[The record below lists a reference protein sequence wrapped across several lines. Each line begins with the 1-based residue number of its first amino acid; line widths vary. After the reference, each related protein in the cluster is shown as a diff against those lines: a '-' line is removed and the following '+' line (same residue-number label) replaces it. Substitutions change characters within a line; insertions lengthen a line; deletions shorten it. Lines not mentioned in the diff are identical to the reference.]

1 VKPRS
6 IIPHRGTL
14 VKGLYGPASHV
25 FVDPAWH
32 YSNRWITRK
41 NGEGKNTFG
50 PGAAGRYPVMKT
62 EEIAALPI
70 GDLGAADSLCLLW
83 TTGPYLAT
91 GEAADVM
98 RAWGWTPKTM
108 LYVWIKT
115 NRARWESARH
125 AVETAH
131 AQPPLPGYDPL
142 AWLLE
147 QQTQDDLTFAGTG
160 NYTFSNAE
168 FVLVGRRGDMLPRAI
183 DPETNKQRIA
193 KQVIYAPVGEH
204 SSKPQ
209 QAYDRTDLMWPP
221 ELYPN
226 RVDVFGR
233 ETPRPGWYGIG
244 NQAPETAG
252 EDIRDTIRRITE
264 SWV

>member
-1 VKPRS
+1 MS
-6 IIPHRGTL
+6 MITQHRQL
-14 VKGLYGPASHV
+14 VKGLYGPASHL
-25 FVDPAWH
+25 FVDPPWH
-32 YSNRWITRK
+32 YSNRWIKRK

-50 PGAAGRYPVMKT
+50 PGAAGRYPVMKV

-98 RAWGWTPKTM
+98 RAWGYAPKTI

-115 NRARWESARH
+115 NKSRWKSAQH
-125 AVETAH
+125 AIETAYS
-131 AQPPLPGYDPL
+131 QPQLLPGYDPL

-147 QQTQDDLTFAGTG
+147 QQAQDDLTFPGTG

-168 FVLVGRRGDMLPRAI
+168 WVLVGRRGKMLPRALNLV
-183 DPETNKQRIA
+183 TGKQVIA
-193 KQVIYAPVGEH
+193 KQIIYAPVGEH
-204 SSKPQ
+204 SAKPQ
-209 QAYDRTDLMWPP
+209 EAYDRTDLMWPP
-221 ELYPN
+221 RLYPN

-233 ETPRPGWYGIG
+233 ETPRPNWCGIG

-252 EDIRDTIRRITE
+252 EDIRDTIRRIT
-264 SWV
+264 SAWA

>member
-1 VKPRS
+1 MTNS
-6 IIPHRGTL
+6 MIPYRGPQ
-14 VKGLYGPASHV
+14 VKGLYGPASLV
-25 FVDPAWH
+25 FVDPAW
-32 YSNRWITRK
+32 YYPNRWITRK
-41 NGEGKNTFG
+41 NGEGLNTFG

-62 EEIAALPI
+62 DEIAALPI
-70 GDLGAADSLCLLW
+70 GKLGAADSLCLLW

-91 GEAADVM
+91 GEAAQVM
-98 RAWGWTPKTM
+98 RAWGYKPKTI

-115 NRARWESARH
+115 NSARWKSAQQ
-125 AVETAH
+125 AVEAAH
-131 AQPPLPGYDPL
+131 VQPSLPGHDPL

-147 QQTQDDLTFAGTG
+147 QQTQDDLTFPGTG

-168 FVLVGRRGDMLPRAI
+168 WVLVGRRGKMLPRAL
-183 DPETNKQRIA
+183 DFMTGKQIIA

-204 SSKPQ
+204 SAKPQ
-209 QAYDRTDLMWPP
+209 EAYDRTDRMWPL

-226 RVDVFGR
+226 RVDVFSR

-252 EDIRDTIRRITE
+252 EDIRDTIKKITE
-264 SWV
+264 GWA